1 MLRVF
6 ISFFAGVAVAF
17 YVLIP
22 GKIQPR
28 DILNSEKRSR
38 LANFDQASEK
48 VDRMGDLAAFYASRA
63 KDYVQRSIVK
73 AD

>member
-6 ISFFAGVAVAF
+6 IAFFAGVALTF

-28 DILNSEKRSR
+28 DLLNSQKRSQ

-48 VDRMGDLAAFYASRA
+48 VDRMGDLAAFYASKA
-63 KDYVQRSIVK
+63 KNYVQKNIVQ